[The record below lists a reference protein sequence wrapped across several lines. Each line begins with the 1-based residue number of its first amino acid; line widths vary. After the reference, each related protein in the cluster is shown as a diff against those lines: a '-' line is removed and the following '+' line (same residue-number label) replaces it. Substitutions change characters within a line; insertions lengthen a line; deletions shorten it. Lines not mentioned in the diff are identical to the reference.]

1 MNKLYTHRLFFLFF
15 IFLSNQSIAN
25 DYKIAFG
32 SCLDQELPQPIWK
45 TIEGESIDS
54 FIFLGD
60 NVYGDSVD
68 GKLDKMKLAYN
79 KQEKMIPSWLK
90 EKDLFY
96 IWDDHDYGVNDG
108 GLEYKYKKEA
118 QQLYLDFW
126 NSKKDDKRRSQEG
139 TYFNSI
145 INIDDLKLNI
155 IGLDTRYFRS
165 STKNRQDGYE
175 PLDKENI
182 TMLGKDQWTWLYDA
196 LSNEAD
202 LIILLSSVQVLP
214 TIHQFEK
221 WEIFPNERVKLLN
234 ALENIKTKTI
244 ILSGD
249 RHRAGVYEY
258 GDIVEI
264 TSSSLNKAIADSW
277 YEKLI
282 LNLMPKSMQRKFI
295 DPKEQDEFQINE
307 LISEVNY
314 GLMTID
320 SINRTVLIEIKDIS
334 GKPIQSYLKEI

>member
-145 INIDDLKLNI
+145 IN
-155 IGLDTRYFRS
+155 
-165 STKNRQDGYE
+165 
-175 PLDKENI
+175 
-182 TMLGKDQWTWLYDA
+182 
-196 LSNEAD
+196 SNC
-202 LIILLSSVQVLP
+202 ILFLVSDY
-214 TIHQFEK
+214 K
-221 WEIFPNERVKLLN
+221 
-234 ALENIKTKTI
+234 
-244 ILSGD
+244 
-249 RHRAGVYEY
+249 
-258 GDIVEI
+258 
-264 TSSSLNKAIADSW
+264 
-277 YEKLI
+277 
-282 LNLMPKSMQRKFI
+282 
-295 DPKEQDEFQINE
+295 
-307 LISEVNY
+307 
-314 GLMTID
+314 
-320 SINRTVLIEIKDIS
+320 
-334 GKPIQSYLKEI
+334 

>member
-1 MNKLYTHRLFFLFF
+1 
-15 IFLSNQSIAN
+15 
-25 DYKIAFG
+25 
-32 SCLDQELPQPIWK
+32 
-45 TIEGESIDS
+45 
-54 FIFLGD
+54 
-60 NVYGDSVD
+60 
-68 GKLDKMKLAYN
+68 
-79 KQEKMIPSWLK
+79 
-90 EKDLFY
+90 
-96 IWDDHDYGVNDG
+96 
-108 GLEYKYKKEA
+108 
-118 QQLYLDFW
+118 
-126 NSKKDDKRRSQEG
+126 
-139 TYFNSI
+139 
-145 INIDDLKLNI
+145 
-155 IGLDTRYFRS
+155 
-165 STKNRQDGYE
+165 
-175 PLDKENI
+175 
-182 TMLGKDQWTWLYDA
+182 MLGKDQWIWLYDA
-196 LSNEAD
+196 LLNEAD

-214 TIHQFEK
+214 TVHQFEK

-249 RHRAGVYEY
+249 RHRAGIYEY

-282 LNLMPKSMQRKFI
+282 LNLMPKSIRKKLI

>member
-45 TIEGESIDS
+45 TIEGENVDS

-60 NVYGDSVD
+60 NVYGDSMD
-68 GKLDKMKLAYN
+68 GKLNKMKLAYK
-79 KQEKMIPSWLK
+79 KQKKMIPSWLK

-214 TIHQFEK
+214 TNHQFEK

-234 ALENIKTKTI
+234 ALGNIKTKTI

-282 LNLMPKSMQRKFI
+282 LNLMPKSIRKKLI